1 MGNIMRW
8 IDRNLEAA
16 LGGLLLA
23 GVVGLITVQVV
34 MRYVFQNSLSW
45 SEELTLWCFIWFI
58 WFGISYAF
66 KERKHVRVTFFQDLL
81 PEKIR
86 KYLDIIIDV
95 TIVIFLLMMTYES
108 YKLMTLPYVMSQTS
122 VVLNLPIPLLY
133 ASAPIGS
140 LLSVFRIVQHY
151 SKALQTSAV
160 PLEV

>member
-1 MGNIMRW
+1 MGSVIRW
-8 IDRNLEAA
+8 IDRNLETA
-16 LGGLLLA
+16 LGGFLLA
-23 GVVGLITVQVV
+23 GVVGLIAVQVV

-66 KERKHVRVTFFQDLL
+66 KERKHVRVTLFQDLL
-81 PEKIR
+81 PQKVR

-95 TIVIFLLMMTYES
+95 TIVIFLLMLTYES
-108 YKLMTLPYVMSQTS
+108 YKLMTLPYVLSQTS

-151 SKALQTSAV
+151 SKALRTSAV